1 MYPALAAGSFDTL
14 LLPATARA
22 QLVSGRVRFVH
33 AEAAA
38 NVKPEP
44 RLPAP
49 AIGEHIMPLYAE
61 RPPLPSDDK
70 RWRIVNGT
78 MRKHGYSRNA
88 LIETLHTVQS
98 SFGFLDEPAIKFVA
112 QSLRVPLSQAYG
124 VVTFYHFFS
133 LKPPGKHTCTIC
145 TGTACYI
152 KGSDKLVAQTE
163 KLLHIHPGQTT
174 PDGEVSFTTARCVG
188 ACGRAPVVLLDGELS
203 GQMEAAELQTQLE
216 RWTTQ

>member
-1 MYPALAAGSFDTL
+1 
-14 LLPATARA
+14 
-22 QLVSGRVRFVH
+22 
-33 AEAAA
+33 
-38 NVKPEP
+38 
-44 RLPAP
+44 
-49 AIGEHIMPLYAE
+49 MPLYAE

-98 SFGFLDEPAIKFVA
+98 SFGFLDMPAIKFVA

-133 LKPPGKHTCTIC
+133 LKPPGKHTCTVC

-152 KGSDKLVAQTE
+152 KGSDKLVAEAE
-163 KLLHIHPGQTT
+163 KLLHIRRARQPPMARYRSRPPAAWAPADARRWSCSMASFPGRSK
-174 PDGEVSFTTARCVG
+174 PRS
-188 ACGRAPVVLLDGELS
+188 
-203 GQMEAAELQTQLE
+203 
-216 RWTTQ
+216 

>member
-1 MYPALAAGSFDTL
+1 
-14 LLPATARA
+14 
-22 QLVSGRVRFVH
+22 
-33 AEAAA
+33 
-38 NVKPEP
+38 
-44 RLPAP
+44 
-49 AIGEHIMPLYAE
+49 MPILAE
-61 RPPLPSDDK
+61 RRPLPSDDK

-98 SFGFLDEPAIKFVA
+98 SFGFLDEKAIKFVA

-145 TGTACYI
+145 LGTACYI
-152 KGSDKLVAQTE
+152 KGSDKLVAETE
-163 KLLHIHPGQTT
+163 KQLHIHAGQTT

-203 GQMEAAELQTQLE
+203 GQVETADLKTQLE

>member
-1 MYPALAAGSFDTL
+1 
-14 LLPATARA
+14 
-22 QLVSGRVRFVH
+22 
-33 AEAAA
+33 
-38 NVKPEP
+38 
-44 RLPAP
+44 
-49 AIGEHIMPLYAE
+49 MPLYAE

-145 TGTACYI
+145 LGTACYI
-152 KGSDKLVAQTE
+152 KGSDKLVAQAQ
-163 KLLHIHPGQTT
+163 KLLHIQSGQTT
-174 PDGEVSFTTARCVG
+174 QDGEVSLTTARCVG

-203 GQMEAAELQTQLE
+203 GQIETAELTQQLE
-216 RWTTQ
+216 RWTMQ

>member
-1 MYPALAAGSFDTL
+1 
-14 LLPATARA
+14 
-22 QLVSGRVRFVH
+22 
-33 AEAAA
+33 
-38 NVKPEP
+38 
-44 RLPAP
+44 
-49 AIGEHIMPLYAE
+49 MPLYAE

-145 TGTACYI
+145 LGTACYI
-152 KGSDKLVAQTE
+152 KGSDKLVAQAQ
-163 KLLHIHPGQTT
+163 KLLHIQSGQTT
-174 PDGEVSFTTARCVG
+174 PDGEVSLTTARCVG

-203 GQMEAAELQTQLE
+203 GQIETAELTQQLE
-216 RWTTQ
+216 RWTMQ

>member
-1 MYPALAAGSFDTL
+1 
-14 LLPATARA
+14 
-22 QLVSGRVRFVH
+22 
-33 AEAAA
+33 
-38 NVKPEP
+38 
-44 RLPAP
+44 
-49 AIGEHIMPLYAE
+49 MPLYAE

-70 RWRIVNGT
+70 RWKMVNGT

-98 SFGFLDEPAIKFVA
+98 SFGYLDEPAIRFVA

-152 KGSDKLVAQTE
+152 KGSVKLVEQAE
-163 KLLHIHPGQTT
+163 KLLQIRSGETT
-174 PDGEVSFTTARCVG
+174 RDEEVSLGTVRCVG
-188 ACGRAPVVLLDGELS
+188 DCGRAPVVLFDGELTA
-203 GQMEAAELQTQLE
+203 QMDGPRLMARLDAWRGHEH
-216 RWTTQ
+216 

>member
-1 MYPALAAGSFDTL
+1 
-14 LLPATARA
+14 
-22 QLVSGRVRFVH
+22 
-33 AEAAA
+33 
-38 NVKPEP
+38 
-44 RLPAP
+44 
-49 AIGEHIMPLYAE
+49 MPLYAE

-98 SFGFLDEPAIKFVA
+98 SFGYLDEPSIRFVA

-133 LKPPGKHTCTIC
+133 LKPPGRHTCTVC

-152 KGSDKLVAQTE
+152 KGAEKLVAQAQ
-163 KLLHIHPGQTT
+163 KDLQIRPGQTT
-174 PDGEVSFTTARCVG
+174 ADGEISLATVRCVG
-188 ACGRAPVVLLDGELS
+188 DCGRAPVVLFDGELTA
-203 GQMEAAELQTQLE
+203 QMEPAKLTAQLDRWRTQ
-216 RWTTQ
+216 